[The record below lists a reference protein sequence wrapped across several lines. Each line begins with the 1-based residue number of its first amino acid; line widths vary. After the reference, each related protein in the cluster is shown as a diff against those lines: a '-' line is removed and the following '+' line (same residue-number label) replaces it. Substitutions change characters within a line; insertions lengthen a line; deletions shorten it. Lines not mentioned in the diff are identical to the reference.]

1 MTLGR
6 RFAVPLLVAA
16 LLAVTAG
23 AAKPSPPPA
32 PAETKSTTAHPV
44 RPPETP
50 AVPSAPDT
58 PDTPEPPDSW
68 SDQPVQTEIGEDVT
82 IRAGETHEGDVVC
95 VRGHAVIDGHV
106 KGHVTVVM
114 GKLDVSGTV
123 NGNVTAVLSE
133 ARLNPGAKVG
143 GELVNIGGSLS
154 REGANVARQVVNLP
168 FGLDFADLGRLGM
181 FKPNLSRFFTYWKL
195 FFLFLFF
202 VCALLM
208 AALVP
213 DRIRTI
219 SEETPAKLVI
229 ALFYGLLG
237 YVALG
242 ITQIFLCV
250 TVIGIPVAI
259 ILYLAFVVLKWMAM
273 TGVFHHVGQKIGRA
287 FGREMSLL
295 GAIFLGFLP
304 FAVLRMA
311 PLCIGYLIWFAVE
324 ILGFGLLL
332 AVFVFHGQRRPTVV
346 VQSAPPPAAPP
357 AAPVAG

>member
-123 NGNVTAVLSE
+123 DGNVTAVLSE

-168 FGLDFADLGRLGM
+168 FGLDFA
-181 FKPNLSRFFTYWKL
+181 
-195 FFLFLFF
+195 
-202 VCALLM
+202 ALLM